1 MVEDLARDYALAAR
15 QYSAKA
21 CWPKAFDCYMMAFER
36 SIDMRALH
44 EPDFRQVI
52 SRLNE
57 LLSLAGKMEDVF
69 FNYTRA
75 LMMFPNNSYFLNEM
89 GKFLFRS
96 GFYSQ
101 AWDHF
106 EDAIRLDCTHVDPE
120 KNLNSLKNLLVERWH
135 FRMLNDK
142 TRNEAYRRAI
152 RDTLIPHKDTVLD
165 LGTGTG
171 LLSLYA
177 NECAPRIIT
186 ACDGSKVMSE
196 MARAITQEHGCEHL
210 LIINKLSTE
219 MKLQEIGGK
228 RSLLLTEMFD
238 AGLFGEHV
246 LQSLIHAWENMIT
259 DDGRVI
265 PNKAEFFIMGAK
277 CDYLNERYQLS
288 SSIKS
293 FLKIPTL
300 NVHIITFDETYDCED
315 VHLYG
320 DDIKYMTEPQSLM
333 QVDFNSYIEL
343 KNLIEKDHYEVETV
357 ALERGE
363 INTVIGFFNLYLTD
377 NVTIT
382 TDPRSDQ
389 RANAWQQAI
398 FFDKIP
404 IEVEKND
411 VIPMQ
416 FSLNGGKLT
425 MCKDDA
431 IIRISSDILRFLNDT
446 EFLNAISGCI
456 GTACVYLGQM
466 VEMCQVTIMDL
477 CPFPMFGL
485 HLLKRGAKSLTCCAK
500 TDSDK
505 RFFNKVFQAND
516 IDLSNVNI
524 MVGEEWSQD
533 GFGEEKYH
541 VVFCNIFEV
550 CGEIDFRL
558 RETADHLKHHH
569 LIQGGLSLPA
579 NVKIMGQIV
588 KSNWLDINNRLFDEN
603 VSNYKISKHL
613 SSYQVSQNYCIDF
626 SHLEYTPLS
635 DPVELGTIDNLTGS
649 EVVDVPIIKEGHS
662 SGILCW
668 YTIELMKDAK
678 EVSTNRK
685 NSFIDGTVFMTNP
698 KIRLRGRT
706 AQVLRCCD
714 ADGLFKF
721 TMHVEAT

>member
-1 MVEDLARDYALAAR
+1 MEDIARDYVTAAR
-15 QYSAKA
+15 QFSSNG
-21 CWPKAFDCYMMAFER
+21 CWPKAFDYYMMAFER
-36 SIDMRALH
+36 SIDMRPLH
-44 EPDFRQVI
+44 ELEFREVVNQ
-52 SRLNE
+52 LNE
-57 LLSLAGKMEDVF
+57 RLSSADRMEDIF

-75 LMMFPNNSYFLNEM
+75 LMMFPTNIYFLNDM
-89 GKFLFRS
+89 GKFLFKC
-96 GFYSQ
+96 GFYTK

-106 EDAIRLDCTHVDPE
+106 EDALRLDCTYVDAE
-120 KNLNSLKNLLVERWH
+120 KNFNSLKNLLVERWH

-142 TRNEAYRRAI
+142 IRNEAYRKAI

-171 LLSLYA
+171 LLSMYA

-196 MARAITQEHGCEHL
+196 MATAITRENSCEHL
-210 LIINKLSTE
+210 IIINKMSTE
-219 MKLQEIGGK
+219 IKLKEIGGK

-246 LQSLIHAWENMIT
+246 LQSLIHAWENMIS

-265 PNKAEFFIMGAK
+265 PNKAEFFVMGAK
-277 CDYLNERYQLS
+277 CDFLNGRYQLC

-300 NVHIITFDETYDCED
+300 NVHVLTFDETYDCED

-320 DDIKYMTEPQSLM
+320 DDIKYMTEPQSLI

-343 KNLIEKDHYEVETV
+343 KKLIEKDHYEVETV
-357 ALERGE
+357 ALESGE

-404 IEVEKND
+404 IKVEKND
-411 VIPMQ
+411 IIPMY

-425 MCKDDA
+425 MYKDDA
-431 IIRISSDILRFLNDT
+431 ITRISPETLRFLNDT
-446 EFLNAISGCI
+446 EYLNAISGCI
-456 GTACVYLGQM
+456 GTACVYLGQI
-466 VEMCQVTIMDL
+466 VEMSQITIIDL

-505 RFFNKVFQAND
+505 RFFKKVFKAND
-516 IDLSNVNI
+516 IDLSNVTI
-524 MVGEEWSQD
+524 MVGDEWSRE
-533 GFGEEKYH
+533 GFGDEKYH
-541 VVFCNIFEV
+541 VVFCNIFEP
-550 CGEIDFRL
+550 CGEIDLRL
-558 RETADHLKHHH
+558 KEIAEHLKHHH

-579 NVKIMGQIV
+579 SVKVMGQIV
-588 KSNWLDINNRLFDEN
+588 KSNWLDINNQLFDEN

-613 SSYQVSQNYCIDF
+613 NPYQVSQNFCIDF

-635 DPVELGTIDNLTGS
+635 DPAELGTTDNLVGS
-649 EVVDVPIIKEGHS
+649 EVVDVPLIKEGNS
-662 SGILCW
+662 TAILCW
-668 YTIELMKDAK
+668 YTIELMKDAT
-678 EVSTNRK
+678 EITTNRK
-685 NSFIDGTVFMTNP
+685 NCFIDGIVFMTDPN
-698 KIRLRGRT
+698 IRLRGRT
-706 AQVLRCCD
+706 AQVLRCVD
-714 ADGLFKF
+714 PDGSFKL